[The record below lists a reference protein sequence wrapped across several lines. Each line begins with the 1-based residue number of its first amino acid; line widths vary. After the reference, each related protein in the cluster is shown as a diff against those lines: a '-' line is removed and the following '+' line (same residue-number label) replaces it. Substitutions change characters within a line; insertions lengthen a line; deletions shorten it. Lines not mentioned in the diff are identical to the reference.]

1 MIFLKDNRRVL
12 TLSKN
17 DTSGPLKITDL
28 TIKQTN
34 VIEFR

>member
-1 MIFLKDNRRVL
+1 MIVLKDNRRVL
-12 TLSKN
+12 TLSRS

-28 TIKQTN
+28 NIKQTK